1 MNTPVSNHDLERL
14 SAYLDG
20 ALSAGELRQVET
32 RLQHEPELAA
42 ALQQLAATRALLR
55 RAPQRRAPRHFTLT
69 PAMAGLRQAGGG
81 WLGWGLASAVSS
93 LLLVATLLV
102 GQPLGSAA
110 PAMLS
115 VQSAEEAAPEIMEA
129 PMLDTAPKEGETTDE
144 AAEAAPEA
152 PLGDAAGTGEINGDA
167 GNAEMFA
174 TSEAEMRSLP
184 MEPAP
189 FDGFVFLIENRLWI
203 ALGLGAIAVASAVT
217 AWRRRRR
224 Y

>member
-20 ALSAGELRQVET
+20 ALPAGEQRQVAT
-32 RLQHEPELAA
+32 RLQHEPDLAA

-93 LLLVATLLV
+93 LLLVATLLL
-102 GQPLGSAA
+102 GQPLGAAA

-115 VQSAEEAAPEIMEA
+115 VQSADEVAPEALAAPMLEAAPKDAEA
-129 PMLDTAPKEGETTDE
+129 GDE
-144 AAEAAPEA
+144 AAEAEEPME
-152 PLGDAAGTGEINGDA
+152 DAAGGAGEISGDA

-174 TSEAEMRSLP
+174 TPSEEMRSLP

-189 FDGFVFLIENRLWI
+189 FDWFAFLMENRLWI
-203 ALGLGAIAVASAVT
+203 AVALAGIAVATALT